1 MIVHLNGEL
10 LQRERAA
17 VSAFDRGFLFGDGV
31 YEGLRSFDGWVI
43 AMDLHAARM
52 REGLAEARIDWDAS
66 QLDRLTS
73 ELLAANDLRNAFI
86 YWQVTRGTPGPD
98 DPVRTRLP
106 ARPMRPTV
114 FGYCVPTPGLAQC
127 VEPARVRAA
136 TVDDRRWL
144 RGTLKS
150 ISLLGN
156 VLAAA
161 EARERGADDA
171 IMVRDGFV
179 AESCTCNV
187 VVVDAHGRMATPSL
201 ESAPILAGV
210 TRALLPEI
218 APGVESRPVRAAEL
232 HEAREIILLGTLT
245 MVASV
250 VELDGTPVGTGE
262 PGQAA
267 RGILARYTDWIA
279 QRSRANR

>member
-10 LQRERAA
+10 LPRERAA
-17 VSAFDRGFLFGDGV
+17 VSVFDRGFLFGDGV

-43 AMDLHAARM
+43 AMDRHVARI
-52 REGLAEARIDWDAS
+52 RRGLAEARIDWDAS
-66 QLDRLTS
+66 QLQRLTD
-73 ELLAANDLRNAFI
+73 ELLAANGIRDAFI

-114 FGYCVPTPGLAQC
+114 FGYCVPTPGLATC

-136 TVDDRRWL
+136 TTEDRRWL

-161 EARERGADDA
+161 EARERVADDA
-171 IMVRDGFV
+171 IMVRDGLV
-179 AESCTCNV
+179 GESCTCNV
-187 VVVDAHGRMATPSL
+187 VVVDALGRMATPSL
-201 ESAPILAGV
+201 DSVPILAGV
-210 TRALLPEI
+210 TRALLPEF
-218 APGVESRPVRAAEL
+218 APAVESRPVRAVEL
-232 HEAREIILLGTLT
+232 REAREIVLLGTLT
-245 MVASV
+245 TVASV
-250 VELDGTPVGTGE
+250 VELDGRPVGDGK
-262 PGQAA
+262 PGPAA
-267 RGILARYTDWIA
+267 RQLLARYTEWIA
-279 QRSRANR
+279 TRSRAQR

>member
-10 LQRERAA
+10 VPRDRAA

-43 AMDLHAARM
+43 AMDRHIARM
-52 REGLAEARIDWDAS
+52 REGLAEARIHWDAAR
-66 QLDRLTS
+66 LARLTDD
-73 ELLAANDLRNAFI
+73 LLAANGFKDAFV

-106 ARPMRPTV
+106 ARSMRPTV

-127 VEPARVRAA
+127 VEPGRVRAA
-136 TVDDRRWL
+136 TVEDRRWL

-171 IMVRDGFV
+171 IMVRDGLV
-179 AESCTCNV
+179 AESCTCNLV
-187 VVVDAHGRMATPSL
+187 AVDRDGQMATPSL
-201 ESAPILAGV
+201 DSVPILAGV

-218 APGVESRPVRAAEL
+218 APGVESRPVRADEL
-232 HEAREIILLGTLT
+232 REASEIVLLGTLT

-250 VELDGTPVGTGE
+250 VELDGRPVGSGE
-262 PGQAA
+262 PGPAA
-267 RGILARYTDWIA
+267 RRLLARYTEWIA
-279 QRSRANR
+279 ERSRGRR

>member
-10 LQRERAA
+10 VPRERAA
-17 VSAFDRGFLFGDGV
+17 VTAFDRGFLFGDGV

-43 AMDLHAARM
+43 AMDRHVARM
-52 REGLAEARIDWDAS
+52 REGLAQARIDWDAS
-66 QLDRLTS
+66 QLDQLTS
-73 ELLAANDLRNAFI
+73 ELLAANDLRDAFI
-86 YWQVTRGTPGPD
+86 YWQVTRGAPGPD

-114 FGYCVPTPGLAQC
+114 FGYCVPTPALAQC

-136 TVDDRRWL
+136 TVEDRRWL

-156 VLAAA
+156 VLAAV

-171 IMVRDGFV
+171 ILLRDGLV

-201 ESAPILAGV
+201 DSVPILAGV

-218 APGVESRPVRAAEL
+218 APGVESRPVRSAEL
-232 HEAREIILLGTLT
+232 REAREIVLLGTLT

-250 VELDGTPVGTGE
+250 VELDGTPVSAGE

-267 RGILARYTDWIA
+267 REFLARYTDWIA
-279 QRSRANR
+279 RHSRANR

>member
-10 LQRERAA
+10 LPRERAA

-66 QLDRLTS
+66 QLDRMTS
-73 ELLAANDLRNAFI
+73 ELLAANDLRDAFI

-114 FGYCVPTPGLAQC
+114 FGYCVPTPALAQC

-171 IMVRDGFV
+171 IMLRDGFV
-179 AESCTCNV
+179 AEGCTCNV
-187 VVVDAHGRMATPSL
+187 VVVDERGRMATPSL
-201 ESAPILAGV
+201 DSVPILAGV

-232 HEAREIILLGTLT
+232 REASEIILLGTLT

-250 VELDGTPVGTGE
+250 VELDGRPVGAGT
-262 PGQAA
+262 PGPAA
-267 RGILARYTDWIA
+267 REVLARYAAWIA
-279 QRSRANR
+279 ARSRDTR

>member
-1 MIVHLNGEL
+1 MPVNGEL
-10 LQRERAA
+10 VPRERAA

-43 AMDLHAARM
+43 AMDRHVARM
-52 REGLAEARIDWDAS
+52 SEGLAEAGIDWDAGR
-66 QLDRLTS
+66 LARLTDD
-73 ELLAANDLRNAFI
+73 LLAANNLRDAFI
-86 YWQVTRGTPGPD
+86 YWQVTRGAPGPD

-114 FGYCVPTPGLAQC
+114 FGYCVPTPGLAEC

-136 TVDDRRWL
+136 TVEDRRWL

-171 IMVRDGFV
+171 ILLRDGLV

-187 VVVDAHGRMATPSL
+187 VVVDRDGRLATPSL

-218 APGVESRPVRAAEL
+218 APGVESRPVRANEL
-232 HEAREIILLGTLT
+232 REASEIVLLGTFT

-250 VELDGTPVGTGE
+250 VELDGKAVGAGE
-262 PGQAA
+262 PGTAA
-267 RGILARYTDWIA
+267 RRLLARYTEWIA
-279 QRSRANR
+279 DRSRASR